1 MHEAERLQERITK
14 LASGVAII
22 RAGGL
27 TEVEMVE
34 KKHRIED
41 ALEAVKSARLE
52 GVVPGGGTALTRA
65 SQDVVV
71 ELDNEDQELGK
82 KIILEA
88 IREPIKQMA
97 ANAGLSPDLAL
108 STILE
113 QEGSKG
119 INFASNSLDVV
130 DLYEDG
136 IIDPVRVTRVALQ
149 NATSVAS
156 TLITTN
162 YAIIEV

>member
-1 MHEAERLQERITK
+1 
-14 LASGVAII
+14 
-22 RAGGL
+22 
-27 TEVEMVE
+27 
-34 KKHRIED
+34 
-41 ALEAVKSARLE
+41 
-52 GVVPGGGTALTRA
+52 
-65 SQDVVV
+65 
-71 ELDNEDQELGK
+71 
-82 KIILEA
+82 
-88 IREPIKQMA
+88 MA

-119 INFASNSLDVV
+119 INFASNSLDVL